1 MTLRIE
7 DYAIVGDTETVAL
20 VGNNGSI
27 DWLCLPR
34 FDSAA
39 CFAALL
45 GDETNGR
52 WRIAPAADAR
62 RVERRYR
69 PGTLV
74 LETEFETAEGAVR
87 VVDCM
92 PPREG
97 RPDVIRVVQ
106 GLRGR
111 VPMRLQLNPRFD
123 YGRRIPLVS
132 RVPGG
137 VVALAGPE
145 ALCLRASVDL
155 DVGDASISA
164 EFTIAEGDQAWFRLV
179 WFPSHEGVPE
189 PADAAAEAARTE
201 DWWRDW
207 SGRCA
212 YQGPHRETVLRSLIT
227 LKALTYAPTGGIV
240 AAATTSLPEEI
251 GGVRNWDY
259 RFCWLRDGA
268 FTVAALARLGYTEE
282 AIALGA
288 WLRRAVA
295 GDPAQLQIMY
305 GIGGEHRLTEFE
317 LPWLAGYEGSRPV
330 RVGNAASDQFQLDVY
345 GEVIAAVYHA
355 AEAGVRPRE
364 DAARSPGVNLEA
376 IVDAVERR
384 WREPDEGIWEVRGER
399 QHFTYSK
406 FSAWYTV
413 DRALKL
419 AELTD
424 RDDARRALAAAPG
437 GDPRGHLP
445 ARLRRRPQHV
455 RPVLR
460 RQGARREPAA
470 HPGQRL
476 PPGRRPPRGRD
487 GRRRAAR
494 ARDRAVRLALLD
506 GGGRGRPGRQRG
518 GVPDLFV
525 LARQRARQRGTHGG
539 GASQPRRAARPA
551 ERRGPP
557 ERGVRSGGEAVA
569 GQLPPGL
576 LAHRTPVLHLGAA
589 RRVQG
594 VQGALA
600 VEVDEGLGIVDVGVK

>member
-45 GDETNGR
+45 GDENNGR
-52 WRIAPAADAR
+52 WLITPAGGAR
-62 RVERRYR
+62 RVGRRYR
-69 PGTLV
+69 SGTLV

-97 RPDVIRVVQ
+97 SPDVVRVVE

-123 YGRRIPLVS
+123 YGGLIPLVR

-145 ALCLRASVDL
+145 ALCLRTSVDL
-155 DVGDASISA
+155 DVSDATISA
-164 EFTIAEGDQAWFRLV
+164 EFTVSEGDQAWFRLV
-179 WFPSHEGVPE
+179 WFPSHEAVPDQ
-189 PADAAAEAARTE
+189 ADATVGVSRTE
-201 DWWRDW
+201 RWWRDW
-207 SGRCA
+207 SGRCT
-212 YQGPHRETVLRSLIT
+212 YEGPHRDTVLRSLIT

-268 FTVAALARLGYTEE
+268 FTVGTLARAGYTDE
-282 AIALGA
+282 AIAWGA

-295 GDPAQLQIMY
+295 GDPAQMQIMY

-317 LPWLAGYEGSRPV
+317 LPWLSGYEGSGPV
-330 RVGNAASDQFQLDVY
+330 RVGNAASDQFQLDIY
-345 GEVIAAVYHA
+345 GEVIGALYRAV
-355 AEAGVRPRE
+355 EAGISPQI
-364 DAARSPGVNLEA
+364 DASRSPAVNLEA

-406 FSAWYTV
+406 FAAWYAV
-413 DRALKL
+413 DRTLKL
-419 AELTD
+419 ADAIGLDVPVERWQRLREAIHTDICQNGYDADRNTFVQYYGAKALDASLLLMAGSGFLADDDPRVLGTVDAVQRELSSGPLVSRYSTD
-424 RDDARRALAAAPG
+424 EDVDGLAGSEGAFVICSFWLVTALAN
-437 GDPRGHLP
+437 
-445 ARLRRRPQHV
+445 V
-455 RPVLR
+455 
-460 RQGARREPAA
+460 
-470 HPGQRL
+470 
-476 PPGRRPPRGRD
+476 GRTEEAKRNLD
-487 GRRRAAR
+487 AL
-494 ARDRAVRLALLD
+494 LALQND
-506 GGGRGRPGRQRG
+506 
-518 GVPDLFV
+518 V
-525 LARQRARQRGTHGG
+525 
-539 GASQPRRAARPA
+539 
-551 ERRGPP
+551 
-557 ERGVRSGGEAVA
+557 
-569 GQLPPGL
+569 GL
-576 LAHRTPVLHLGAA
+576 LSEEYDPVEKRMLGNFPQAFSHIGLVA
-589 RRVQG
+589 SIL
-594 VQGALA
+594 ALY
-600 VEVDEGLGIVDVGVK
+600 EGFKEP

>member
-97 RPDVIRVVQ
+97 CPDVIRVVQ

-145 ALCLRASVDL
+145 ALCLHASVDL
-155 DVGDASISA
+155 DVDDASISA
-164 EFTIAEGDQAWFRLV
+164 AFTISEGEQAWFRLV

-189 PADAAAEAARTE
+189 PADAAAEASRTE
-201 DWWRDW
+201 AWWRDW
-207 SGRCA
+207 SGRCT

-268 FTVAALARLGYTEE
+268 FTVAALARFGYTEE

-364 DAARSPGVNLEA
+364 DAV
-376 IVDAVERR
+376 
-384 WREPDEGIWEVRGER
+384 
-399 QHFTYSK
+399 Q
-406 FSAWYTV
+406 
-413 DRALKL
+413 
-419 AELTD
+419 
-424 RDDARRALAAAPG
+424 
-437 GDPRGHLP
+437 
-445 ARLRRRPQHV
+445 
-455 RPVLR
+455 
-460 RQGARREPAA
+460 
-470 HPGQRL
+470 
-476 PPGRRPPRGRD
+476 
-487 GRRRAAR
+487 
-494 ARDRAVRLALLD
+494 
-506 GGGRGRPGRQRG
+506 
-518 GVPDLFV
+518 
-525 LARQRARQRGTHGG
+525 
-539 GASQPRRAARPA
+539 
-551 ERRGPP
+551 
-557 ERGVRSGGEAVA
+557 VA
-569 GQLPPGL
+569 G
-576 LAHRTPVLHLGAA
+576 A
-589 RRVQG
+589 
-594 VQGALA
+594 
-600 VEVDEGLGIVDVGVK
+600 

>member
-1 MTLRIE
+1 MALRIE
-7 DYAIVGDTETVAL
+7 DYAIIGDTETVAL

-45 GDETNGR
+45 GDEHNGR
-52 WRIAPAADAR
+52 WQIAPTADVR
-62 RVERRYR
+62 RVDRRYR

-74 LETEFETAEGAVR
+74 LETEFETADGTVR

-97 RPDVIRVVQ
+97 CPDVIRVVQ

-132 RVPGG
+132 QVPAG

-145 ALCLRASVDL
+145 ALCLRTSVDL

-164 EFTIAEGDQAWFRLV
+164 AFTIVEGDQAWFRLV
-179 WFPSHEGVPE
+179 WFPSHEGIPDQVE
-189 PADAAAEAARTE
+189 AAAALARTD
-201 DWWRDW
+201 DWWQAW
-207 SGRCA
+207 SGRCT
-212 YQGPHRETVLRSLIT
+212 YQGPHRDTVLRSLMT

-305 GIGGEHRLTEFE
+305 GIGGEQRLTEFE

-330 RVGNAASDQFQLDVY
+330 RVGNAASDQFQLDIY
-345 GEVIAAVYHA
+345 GEVIAAAYRA
-355 AEAGVRPRE
+355 GEAGVRPRD
-364 DAARSPGVNLEA
+364 DAARSPGLNLEE
-376 IVDAVERR
+376 IIETVEHR
-384 WREPDEGIWEVRGER
+384 WRDPDEGIWEVRGER

-406 FSAWYTV
+406 FSAWYAV

-419 AELTD
+419 AEMTGREAPVERWQRLREAIHADICQHGYDAD
-424 RDDARRALAAAPG
+424 RNTFVQYYGGGALDASLLLIPGSGFLPDDDRRVVGTVDAVQRELASGPFVSRYATEEGVDGLAGSEGAFLICSFWLVNALAAVG
-437 GDPRGHLP
+437 RKEE
-445 ARLRRRPQHV
+445 
-455 RPVLR
+455 
-460 RQGARREPAA
+460 ARRNLDVLLSLQNDVGLLSEEYDPAA
-470 HPGQRL
+470 KRL
-476 PPGRRPPRGRD
+476 LGNFPQ
-487 GRRRAAR
+487 A
-494 ARDRAVRLALLD
+494 
-506 GGGRGRPGRQRG
+506 
-518 GVPDLFV
+518 FS
-525 LARQRARQRGTHGG
+525 HI
-539 GASQPRRAARPA
+539 
-551 ERRGPP
+551 
-557 ERGVRSGGEAVA
+557 
-569 GQLPPGL
+569 GL
-576 LAHRTPVLHLGAA
+576 LSSILVLDAGFK
-589 RRVQG
+589 
-594 VQGALA
+594 
-600 VEVDEGLGIVDVGVK
+600 GLKER

>member
-45 GDETNGR
+45 GDENNGR
-52 WRIAPAADAR
+52 WRIAPAGGAR

-69 PGTLV
+69 AGTLV

-87 VVDCM
+87 VADCM

-97 RPDVIRVVQ
+97 SPDVVRVVE

-123 YGRRIPLVS
+123 YGRLIPLVR

-145 ALCLRASVDL
+145 ALCLRTSVDL
-155 DVGDASISA
+155 DVSDASISA
-164 EFTIAEGDQAWFRLV
+164 EFTVSEGDEAWFHLV
-179 WFPSHEGVPE
+179 WFPSHEAVPDQ
-189 PADAAAEAARTE
+189 ADATVEVSRTE
-201 DWWRDW
+201 RWWRDW
-207 SGRCA
+207 SGRCT
-212 YQGPHRETVLRSLIT
+212 YRGPHRDTVLRSLIT

-268 FTVAALARLGYTEE
+268 FTVAALTRAGYTDE
-282 AIALGA
+282 AIAWGA

-295 GDPAQLQIMY
+295 GDPAQMQIMY
-305 GIGGEHRLTEFE
+305 GIAGEHRLTEFE
-317 LPWLAGYEGSRPV
+317 LPWLSGYEGSRPV
-330 RVGNAASDQFQLDVY
+330 RVGNAASDQFQLDIY
-345 GEVIAAVYHA
+345 GEVVAAAYRAV
-355 AEAGVRPRE
+355 EAGIRLRE
-364 DAARSPGVNLEA
+364 DATRSPAVNIEA

-406 FSAWYTV
+406 FAAWYAV
-413 DRALKL
+413 DRALRL
-419 AELTD
+419 AEATGLEVPVERWQRLREAIQTD
-424 RDDARRALAAAPG
+424 ICQNGYDADRNTFVQYYGARALDASLLLIAGSGFLADD
-437 GDPRGHLP
+437 DPRVLGTVDAVQRELSSGP
-445 ARLRRRPQHV
+445 FVRRYSTDEGV
-455 RPVLR
+455 DGLVGSE
-460 RQGARREPAA
+460 GAFLICSFWLVNALA
-470 HPGQRL
+470 NV
-476 PPGRRPPRGRD
+476 GRTEEAKRNLD
-487 GRRRAAR
+487 AL
-494 ARDRAVRLALLD
+494 LALQND
-506 GGGRGRPGRQRG
+506 
-518 GVPDLFV
+518 V
-525 LARQRARQRGTHGG
+525 
-539 GASQPRRAARPA
+539 
-551 ERRGPP
+551 
-557 ERGVRSGGEAVA
+557 
-569 GQLPPGL
+569 GL
-576 LAHRTPVLHLGAA
+576 LSEEYDPVEKRLLGNFP
-589 RRVQG
+589 Q
-594 VQGALA
+594 ALSHIGLVA
-600 VEVDEGLGIVDVGVK
+600 SILTLYEGFKER

>member
-45 GDETNGR
+45 GDENNGR
-52 WRIAPAADAR
+52 WRIAPAGGAR
-62 RVERRYR
+62 RVDRRYR
-69 PGTLV
+69 SGTLV
-74 LETEFETAEGAVR
+74 LETEFETAEGTVR

-97 RPDVIRVVQ
+97 SPDVVRVVE

-123 YGRRIPLVS
+123 YGRLIPLIS

-145 ALCLRASVDL
+145 ALCLRTPVDL
-155 DVGDASISA
+155 DLSDASISA
-164 EFTIAEGDQAWFRLV
+164 EFTISEGDQAWFRLV
-179 WFPSHEGVPE
+179 WFPSHEALPDQ
-189 PADAAAEAARTE
+189 ADAVVEVSRTE
-201 DWWRDW
+201 RWWRDW
-207 SGRCA
+207 SRRCT

-268 FTVAALARLGYTEE
+268 FTVATLTRAGYTDE
-282 AIALGA
+282 AIAWGA

-295 GDPAQLQIMY
+295 GDPAQMQIMY
-305 GIGGEHRLTEFE
+305 GIAGEHRLTEFE
-317 LPWLAGYEGSRPV
+317 LPWLSGYEGSRPV
-330 RVGNAASDQFQLDVY
+330 RVGNAASDQFQLDIY
-345 GEVIAAVYHA
+345 GEVVAAAYRAV
-355 AEAGVRPRE
+355 EAGIRLRE
-364 DAARSPGVNLEA
+364 DATRSPAVNIEA

-406 FSAWYTV
+406 FAAWYAV
-413 DRALKL
+413 DRALRL
-419 AELTD
+419 AEATGLDVPVERWQRLREAIQTD
-424 RDDARRALAAAPG
+424 ICQNGYDADRNTFVQYYGARALDASLLLIAGSGFLADD
-437 GDPRGHLP
+437 DPRVLGTVDAVQRELSSGP
-445 ARLRRRPQHV
+445 FVRRYSTDEGV
-455 RPVLR
+455 DGLAGSE
-460 RQGARREPAA
+460 GAFLICSFWLVNALA
-470 HPGQRL
+470 NV
-476 PPGRRPPRGRD
+476 GRTEEAKRNLD
-487 GRRRAAR
+487 AL
-494 ARDRAVRLALLD
+494 LALQND
-506 GGGRGRPGRQRG
+506 
-518 GVPDLFV
+518 V
-525 LARQRARQRGTHGG
+525 
-539 GASQPRRAARPA
+539 
-551 ERRGPP
+551 
-557 ERGVRSGGEAVA
+557 
-569 GQLPPGL
+569 GL
-576 LAHRTPVLHLGAA
+576 LSEEYDPVEKRMLGNFP
-589 RRVQG
+589 Q
-594 VQGALA
+594 ALSHIGLVA
-600 VEVDEGLGIVDVGVK
+600 SILTVYEGFKER

>member
-7 DYAIVGDTETVAL
+7 DYAIVGDTGTVAI
-20 VGNNGSI
+20 VGTNGSI

-45 GDETNGR
+45 GDEANGH
-52 WRIAPAADAR
+52 WRIAPAADAQ

-87 VVDCM
+87 IVDCM

-97 RPDVIRVVQ
+97 RPDVVRVVE

-111 VPMRLQLNPRFD
+111 VPMQMQLTPRFD

-132 RVPGG
+132 RAPEG
-137 VVALAGPE
+137 VVAIAGPE
-145 ALCLRASVDL
+145 ALCLRTSVDL
-155 DVGDASISA
+155 DVADAAVSA
-164 EFTIAEGDQAWFRLV
+164 EFTISEGEQAWFSLV

-189 PADAAAEAARTE
+189 QADAVADVARSEA
-201 DWWRDW
+201 WWQDW

-282 AIALGA
+282 AIALGG

-295 GDPAQLQIMY
+295 GDPDQLQIMY

-364 DAARSPGVNLEA
+364 DAARSPAVNLETF
-376 IVDAVERR
+376 VDAVERL
-384 WREPDEGIWEVRGER
+384 WREPDEGIWEVRGQR

-413 DRALKL
+413 DRALRL

-424 RDDARRALAAAPG
+424 REMPVERWQRLREAIHADICEHGYDADRNTFVQSYGGRDLDASLLLIPGSGFLPDDDPRMAGTVDAVQRELASGPFVSRYSTEEGVDGLAGTEGAFLICSFWLVNALA
-437 GDPRGHLP
+437 
-445 ARLRRRPQHV
+445 HV
-455 RPVLR
+455 GRTEDAHRNLEALLALQNDVGLLS
-460 RQGARREPAA
+460 EEYDPAA
-470 HPGQRL
+470 KRL
-476 PPGRRPPRGRD
+476 LGNFPQAFSHIGLLSSI
-487 GRRRAAR
+487 
-494 ARDRAVRLALLD
+494 LALEE
-506 GGGRGRPGRQRG
+506 GFKG
-518 GVPDLFV
+518 FK
-525 LARQRARQRGTHGG
+525 
-539 GASQPRRAARPA
+539 
-551 ERRGPP
+551 ER
-557 ERGVRSGGEAVA
+557 
-569 GQLPPGL
+569 
-576 LAHRTPVLHLGAA
+576 
-589 RRVQG
+589 
-594 VQGALA
+594 
-600 VEVDEGLGIVDVGVK
+600 

>member
-1 MTLRIE
+1 MALRIE

-34 FDSAA
+34 FDSSA

-52 WRIAPAADAR
+52 WRIAPAAEAR

-111 VPMRLQLNPRFD
+111 VPMQLRLNPRFD

-132 RVPGG
+132 RIPGG

-145 ALCLRASVDL
+145 ALCLHASVDL
-155 DVGDASISA
+155 DVADASISA
-164 EFTIAEGDQAWFRLV
+164 EFTTSEGDEAWFRLA
-179 WFPSHEGVPE
+179 WFPSYQGAPE
-189 PADAAAEAARTE
+189 PADATAEASRTE
-201 DWWRDW
+201 GWWRAW
-207 SGRCA
+207 SGRCQ
-212 YQGPHRETVLRSLIT
+212 YEGPHRETVLRSLIT

-268 FTVAALARLGYTEE
+268 FTIAALARFGYTDE
-282 AIALGA
+282 ATALGA

-317 LPWLAGYEGSRPV
+317 LPWLSGYEGSRPI

-345 GEVIAAVYHA
+345 GEVIAGAYNA
-355 AEAGVRPRE
+355 ALAGVRPRD
-364 DAARSPGVNLEA
+364 DAARSPGINLEA
-376 IVDAVERR
+376 IVDAVEQR
-384 WREPDEGIWEVRGER
+384 WREPDEGIWEVRGQR
-399 QHFTYSK
+399 QNFTYSK

-419 AELTD
+419 AELVGREAPVERWQRL
-424 RDDARRALAAAPG
+424 RDAIHGEICEHGYDAERNTFVQYYGSKALDASLLLIPGSGFLPDDDPRVVGTVDAVQRELATGPFVSRYSTGEGVDGLAGSEGAFLICSFWLVNALAHVGRTEEARRNLEALAALQNDVG
-437 GDPRGHLP
+437 LLSEEYDPV
-445 ARLRRRPQHV
+445 AKRLLGNFPQAFSHIG
-455 RPVLR
+455 L
-460 RQGARREPAA
+460 
-470 HPGQRL
+470 L
-476 PPGRRPPRGRD
+476 YSI
-487 GRRRAAR
+487 
-494 ARDRAVRLALLD
+494 LALNE
-506 GGGRGRPGRQRG
+506 GFKG
-518 GVPDLFV
+518 FK
-525 LARQRARQRGTHGG
+525 AR
-539 GASQPRRAARPA
+539 
-551 ERRGPP
+551 
-557 ERGVRSGGEAVA
+557 
-569 GQLPPGL
+569 
-576 LAHRTPVLHLGAA
+576 
-589 RRVQG
+589 
-594 VQGALA
+594 
-600 VEVDEGLGIVDVGVK
+600 

>member
-45 GDETNGR
+45 GDENNGR
-52 WRIAPAADAR
+52 WRIAPAGGAR

-69 PGTLV
+69 AGTLV

-87 VVDCM
+87 VADCM

-97 RPDVIRVVQ
+97 SPDVVRVVE

-123 YGRRIPLVS
+123 YGRLIPLVR

-145 ALCLRASVDL
+145 ALCLRTSVDL
-155 DVGDASISA
+155 DVSDASISA
-164 EFTIAEGDQAWFRLV
+164 EFTVSEGDEAWFHLV
-179 WFPSHEGVPE
+179 WFPSHEAVPDQ
-189 PADAAAEAARTE
+189 ADATVEVSRTE
-201 DWWRDW
+201 RWWRDW
-207 SGRCA
+207 SGRCT
-212 YQGPHRETVLRSLIT
+212 YRGPHRDTVLRSLIT

-268 FTVAALARLGYTEE
+268 FTVAALTRAGYTDE
-282 AIALGA
+282 AIAWGA

-295 GDPAQLQIMY
+295 GDPAQMQIMY
-305 GIGGEHRLTEFE
+305 GIAGEHRLTEFE
-317 LPWLAGYEGSRPV
+317 LPWLSGYEGSRPV
-330 RVGNAASDQFQLDVY
+330 RVGNAASDQFQLDIY
-345 GEVIAAVYHA
+345 GEVVAAAYRAV
-355 AEAGVRPRE
+355 EAGIRLRE
-364 DAARSPGVNLEA
+364 DATRSPAVNIEA

-406 FSAWYTV
+406 FAAWYAV
-413 DRALKL
+413 DRALRL
-419 AELTD
+419 AEATGLEVPVERWQRLREAIHTD
-424 RDDARRALAAAPG
+424 ICQNGYDADRKTFVQYYGAKALDASLLLIAGSGFLADDDPRVLGTVDAVQRELSSGPLVSRYSTDEDVDGLAGSEGAFLICSFWLVNALASVGREEEARRNL
-437 GDPRGHLP
+437 D
-445 ARLRRRPQHV
+445 V
-455 RPVLR
+455 
-460 RQGARREPAA
+460 
-470 HPGQRL
+470 
-476 PPGRRPPRGRD
+476 
-487 GRRRAAR
+487 
-494 ARDRAVRLALLD
+494 LLD
-506 GGGRGRPGRQRG
+506 LQND
-518 GVPDLFV
+518 V
-525 LARQRARQRGTHGG
+525 
-539 GASQPRRAARPA
+539 
-551 ERRGPP
+551 
-557 ERGVRSGGEAVA
+557 
-569 GQLPPGL
+569 GL
-576 LAHRTPVLHLGAA
+576 LSEEYDPVEKRLLGNFP
-589 RRVQG
+589 Q
-594 VQGALA
+594 ALSHIGLVA
-600 VEVDEGLGIVDVGVK
+600 SILTLYEGFKER